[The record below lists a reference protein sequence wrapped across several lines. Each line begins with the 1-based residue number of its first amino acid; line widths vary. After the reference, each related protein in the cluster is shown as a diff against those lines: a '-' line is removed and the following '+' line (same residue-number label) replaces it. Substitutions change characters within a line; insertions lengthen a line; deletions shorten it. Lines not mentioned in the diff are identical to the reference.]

1 MCRCRAVLC
10 GPDSMLAPLLLHAT
24 APVVSVKA
32 RQNIHSWPEASCERH
47 STGTLPNGA
56 PLPGP
61 ASQSLGLAPVR
72 PFGPVAK
79 TDGSAA
85 AAAAAADG
93 EQSTAPMIVTDASMM
108 QSGSGH
114 VSRHIGAS
122 ALCAGSAAPPQFAE
136 WAAPGEE
143 KPEGIV
149 DWSAVAPPAAAAP
162 GSPSPAESGWRL
174 LPRRDCKDE
183 SVLRTPLQ
191 MPASHNSKLWQ
202 QCTNSRAIILSVSG

>member
-1 MCRCRAVLC
+1 MC
-10 GPDSMLAPLLLHAT
+10 P
-24 APVVSVKA
+24 
-32 RQNIHSWPEASCERH
+32 
-47 STGTLPNGA
+47 TGTLPNGA

-93 EQSTAPMIVTDASMM
+93 EQSTAPMLPTNASVM
-108 QSGSGH
+108 QSVSGC
-114 VSRHIGAS
+114 VSRHICGS
-122 ALCAGSAAPPQFAE
+122 ALRAGSAAPPQFAE
-136 WAAPGEE
+136 WAASLGDD

-149 DWSAVAPPAAAAP
+149 DWSAVAPPAAPAP

-174 LPRRDCKDE
+174 FKRRLP
-183 SVLRTPLQ
+183 
-191 MPASHNSKLWQ
+191 N
-202 QCTNSRAIILSVSG
+202 